1 MTLYFGVRIKS
12 FLGEFFSPAM
22 LVLKIAVI
30 IIVSIIVVKLG
41 SFIIKKVFKKQKSL
55 KYGIDSRKLDT
66 LCTLLVSIFRYTVYI
81 IAGITILSDL
91 GIVNTGSVLAAAGVG
106 GIVIGF
112 GAQNLI
118 RDIMS
123 GFFIILENQFVVGDT
138 ITIENLTGTVEE
150 LELRIT
156 KIRNPNGD
164 LHIIP
169 NGDIKKITNHS
180 RGDKAVIV
188 DIPVAYASDI
198 DKAFK
203 TAENACDEI
212 SKDFGGFLENPKVL
226 GVTELGRESLTL
238 RIIAR
243 TPSGEQWE
251 AEREIRKRIKEE
263 FDRAGIG
270 LGIGIKDRIVP

>member
-1 MTLYFGVRIKS
+1 MTLYFGEWIES
-12 FLGEFFSPAM
+12 FLGEFFSPVM
-22 LVLKIAVI
+22 LVLKIAAI
-30 IIVSIIVVKLG
+30 IIVSIIAVKLG
-41 SFIIKKVFKKQKSL
+41 SFVIKKVFKKQKSL

-66 LCTLLVSIFRYTVYI
+66 LCTLLVSIFRYSIYI

-91 GIVNTGSVLAAAGVG
+91 GIVNTGSVLAAAGIG

-169 NGDIKKITNHS
+169 NGDIKKMTNHS

-198 DKAFK
+198 DKAYK
-203 TAENACDEI
+203 TAENACDAI

-226 GVTELGRESLTL
+226 GVTELGRETLTL

-243 TPSGEQWE
+243 TQSGEQWE

-270 LGIGIKDRIVP
+270 MGIGNKDRTAL